1 MKVHQHVGFV
11 LLEMELPLDL
21 ALVQDILQCR
31 ASLQLLLKELLPDQK
46 WPCLDIKVT
55 SFPTFFLGYHFE
67 DVLLLMVLLPFLNH
81 HHFSWKFWNQYHPT
95 ISLLSIL
102 FDYQIYQI
110 YQVVF
115 LIIKN
120 FYFYFIF
127 LRLSY
132 SNLFF
137 HLVWFMI
144 F

>member
-1 MKVHQHVGFV
+1 VKAHQHVGFV
-11 LLEMELPLDL
+11 LLGMELPLDL

-46 WPCLDIKVT
+46 WPYLDIKVT
-55 SFPTFFLGYHFE
+55 LFPTFFLGYHFE
-67 DVLLLMVLLPFLNH
+67 DVLLLMVLLLFLNH
-81 HHFSWKFWNQYHPT
+81 RHFSWKFWNQYHPA

-110 YQVVF
+110 YQVDF

-137 HLVWFMI
+137 HLVLFMI